1 MFPDIISNFVVNIAI
16 LMIIGYLMPR
26 ASFFRR
32 TVFEH
37 QKLTREKVLLGLI
50 FGAIGILATYT
61 GIRINGAIVNTR
73 VIGVIAG
80 GFLGGPIVGI
90 IAGLVAGLHR
100 YAIDINGFTGLA
112 CAISTI
118 VEGLIG
124 GFMYKRVRSSKR
136 KYRIIF
142 ATTFIA
148 EIIQMIIILLI
159 ARPFVDAVELV
170 RIIALPM
177 IILNSIGIVVFLESM
192 YSVQR
197 SLDQH
202 SAVHMKLAFDLAQ
215 MCLPY
220 LRKGILHEESMAK
233 SANIIYKNIDA
244 TAVLITNNEKVLAN
258 AGENIEDLPQF
269 PIFFHYE
276 FQRCM
281 LKKKT
286 IMLNEEDLKKY
297 QMNHTFKRVL
307 IAPLMR
313 SDQIIGTLAI
323 CDKKFKEKLE
333 ADREFINGLS
343 SLFSSQ
349 LELSEIDY
357 QKKLLEKAELRALQY
372 QINPHFLFNALNTI
386 SAYCRENPDRARTLL
401 LALSSYFR
409 NTLSTHKEMVD
420 IHEEIEHVLSY
431 LEIEKARFE
440 DRLQVNIDVSPDLHF
455 MVPNFIVQPLI
466 ENAIKHGMKSPLL
479 VVDVKIEEKK
489 EGLSIIIRDNGGGI
503 QKHIV
508 EKLYNGNHDKDK
520 IGLANTHHRLK
531 SIYPNNAG
539 LLIESKPSL
548 GTQISMLIPR
558 AGA

>member
-1 MFPDIISNFVVNIAI
+1 MFSNILSNFVVNIAI

-26 ASFFRR
+26 ASFFRK
-32 TVFEH
+32 TIFEH
-37 QKLTREKVLLGLI
+37 QKKTWEKIVLGLI
-50 FGAIGILATYT
+50 FGSIGILATYT

-80 GFLGGPIVGI
+80 GFLGGPIVGT

-112 CAISTI
+112 CAVSTI
-118 VEGLIG
+118 TEGLIG
-124 GFMYKRVRSSKR
+124 GFMYKRVRSSKH
-136 KYRIIF
+136 KFRIVF
-142 ATTFIA
+142 ATTFVA
-148 EIIQMIIILLI
+148 EIIQMCIILLI
-159 ARPFVDAVELV
+159 ARPFADAVELV

-177 IILNSIGIVVFLESM
+177 IILNSIGIVIFLESM

-197 SLDQH
+197 SLDQN

-220 LRKGILHEESMAK
+220 LRKGMHHEESMAE
-233 SANIIYKNIDA
+233 SASIIYKNIDA

-258 AGENIEDLPQF
+258 AGEKIEDLPQF
-269 PIFFHYE
+269 PVIFHYE

-281 LKKKT
+281 IKKKT
-286 IMLNEEDLKKY
+286 IMLNEEDLHKY

-313 SDQIIGTLAI
+313 SEQVIGTLAI
-323 CDKKFKEKLE
+323 CDNKFKEKHE

-349 LELSEIDY
+349 LELSEIDN

-409 NTLSTHKEMVD
+409 NTLSTHKEMID

-440 DRLQVNIDVSPDLHF
+440 DRLQVNIDVSPDLHYL
-455 MVPNFIVQPLI
+455 VPNFIIQPLI

-489 EGLSIIIRDNGGGI
+489 EGLAITISDNGGGI

-548 GTQISMLIPR
+548 GTRISMLIPK
-558 AGA
+558 AGV

>member
-220 LRKGILHEESMAK
+220 LRKGILHEESMAE

>member
-202 SAVHMKLAFDLAQ
+202 SAVHMKLAFDL
-215 MCLPY
+215 
-220 LRKGILHEESMAK
+220 GS
-233 SANIIYKNIDA
+233 N
-244 TAVLITNNEKVLAN
+244 VLA
-258 AGENIEDLPQF
+258 
-269 PIFFHYE
+269 IF
-276 FQRCM
+276 
-281 LKKKT
+281 
-286 IMLNEEDLKKY
+286 
-297 QMNHTFKRVL
+297 
-307 IAPLMR
+307 A
-313 SDQIIGTLAI
+313 
-323 CDKKFKEKLE
+323 
-333 ADREFINGLS
+333 
-343 SLFSSQ
+343 
-349 LELSEIDY
+349 
-357 QKKLLEKAELRALQY
+357 
-372 QINPHFLFNALNTI
+372 
-386 SAYCRENPDRARTLL
+386 
-401 LALSSYFR
+401 
-409 NTLSTHKEMVD
+409 
-420 IHEEIEHVLSY
+420 
-431 LEIEKARFE
+431 
-440 DRLQVNIDVSPDLHF
+440 
-455 MVPNFIVQPLI
+455 
-466 ENAIKHGMKSPLL
+466 
-479 VVDVKIEEKK
+479 
-489 EGLSIIIRDNGGGI
+489 
-503 QKHIV
+503 
-508 EKLYNGNHDKDK
+508 
-520 IGLANTHHRLK
+520 
-531 SIYPNNAG
+531 
-539 LLIESKPSL
+539 
-548 GTQISMLIPR
+548 
-558 AGA
+558 

>member
-50 FGAIGILATYT
+50 FGAIGIMATYT

-159 ARPFVDAVELV
+159 ARPFADAVELV

-177 IILNSIGIVVFLESM
+177 IILNSIGIVIFLESM

-220 LRKGILHEESMAK
+220 LRKGILHEESMAE

-269 PIFFHYE
+269 PVFFHYE

>member
-50 FGAIGILATYT
+50 FGAIGIMATYT

-159 ARPFVDAVELV
+159 ARPFADAVELV

-177 IILNSIGIVVFLESM
+177 IILNSIGIVIFLESM

-220 LRKGILHEESMAK
+220 LRKGILHEESMAE

-269 PIFFHYE
+269 PVFFHYE

-479 VVDVKIEEKK
+479 VVDVKIEEK
-489 EGLSIIIRDNGGGI
+489 
-503 QKHIV
+503 
-508 EKLYNGNHDKDK
+508 
-520 IGLANTHHRLK
+520 
-531 SIYPNNAG
+531 
-539 LLIESKPSL
+539 
-548 GTQISMLIPR
+548 
-558 AGA
+558 

>member
-1 MFPDIISNFVVNIAI
+1 M
-16 LMIIGYLMPR
+16 L
-26 ASFFRR
+26 FR
-32 TVFEH
+32 
-37 QKLTREKVLLGLI
+37 
-50 FGAIGILATYT
+50 
-61 GIRINGAIVNTR
+61 
-73 VIGVIAG
+73 
-80 GFLGGPIVGI
+80 
-90 IAGLVAGLHR
+90 
-100 YAIDINGFTGLA
+100 
-112 CAISTI
+112 S
-118 VEGLIG
+118 
-124 GFMYKRVRSSKR
+124 
-136 KYRIIF
+136 
-142 ATTFIA
+142 
-148 EIIQMIIILLI
+148 
-159 ARPFVDAVELV
+159 
-170 RIIALPM
+170 
-177 IILNSIGIVVFLESM
+177 
-192 YSVQR
+192 
-197 SLDQH
+197 
-202 SAVHMKLAFDLAQ
+202 
-215 MCLPY
+215 
-220 LRKGILHEESMAK
+220 
-233 SANIIYKNIDA
+233 KNIDA

-258 AGENIEDLPQF
+258 AGANIEDLPQF
-269 PIFFHYE
+269 PVIFHYE

-281 LKKKT
+281 TKKKT
-286 IMLNEEDLKKY
+286 VMLTEDDLRKY

-313 SDQIIGTLAI
+313 SDQVIGTLAI

-349 LELSEIDY
+349 LELSEIDN

-455 MVPNFIVQPLI
+455 LVPNFIVQPLI

-489 EGLSIIIRDNGGGI
+489 EGLSITISDNGGGI

-531 SIYPNNAG
+531 SIYPNNVG
-539 LLIESKPSL
+539 LMIESRPAL
-548 GTQISMLIPR
+548 GTRISMLIPR
-558 AGA
+558 AGV

>member
-90 IAGLVAGLHR
+90 IAGLFAGLHR

-159 ARPFVDAVELV
+159 ARPFADAVELV

>member
-1 MFPDIISNFVVNIAI
+1 
-16 LMIIGYLMPR
+16 
-26 ASFFRR
+26 
-32 TVFEH
+32 
-37 QKLTREKVLLGLI
+37 
-50 FGAIGILATYT
+50 
-61 GIRINGAIVNTR
+61 
-73 VIGVIAG
+73 
-80 GFLGGPIVGI
+80 
-90 IAGLVAGLHR
+90 
-100 YAIDINGFTGLA
+100 
-112 CAISTI
+112 
-118 VEGLIG
+118 
-124 GFMYKRVRSSKR
+124 
-136 KYRIIF
+136 
-142 ATTFIA
+142 
-148 EIIQMIIILLI
+148 
-159 ARPFVDAVELV
+159 
-170 RIIALPM
+170 
-177 IILNSIGIVVFLESM
+177 
-192 YSVQR
+192 
-197 SLDQH
+197 
-202 SAVHMKLAFDLAQ
+202 
-215 MCLPY
+215 
-220 LRKGILHEESMAK
+220 
-233 SANIIYKNIDA
+233 
-244 TAVLITNNEKVLAN
+244 
-258 AGENIEDLPQF
+258 
-269 PIFFHYE
+269 
-276 FQRCM
+276 
-281 LKKKT
+281 
-286 IMLNEEDLKKY
+286 
-297 QMNHTFKRVL
+297 
-307 IAPLMR
+307 
-313 SDQIIGTLAI
+313 
-323 CDKKFKEKLE
+323 LE

>member
-159 ARPFVDAVELV
+159 ARPFADAVELV

-220 LRKGILHEESMAK
+220 LRKGILHEESMAE

-269 PIFFHYE
+269 PVFFHYE

-323 CDKKFKEKLE
+323 CDKKFKEKLQ

-466 ENAIKHGMKSPLL
+466 ENAIKHGMKTPLL

-539 LLIESKPSL
+539 LLIESRPSL
-548 GTQISMLIPR
+548 GTQITMLIPR

>member
-1 MFPDIISNFVVNIAI
+1 MQTNILSNFVVNIAI

-26 ASFFRR
+26 ASFFRK
-32 TVFEH
+32 TIFEH
-37 QKLTREKVLLGLI
+37 QKKTWEKVVLGLI
-50 FGAIGILATYT
+50 FGSIGILATYT

-80 GFLGGPIVGI
+80 GILGGPIVGT
-90 IAGLVAGLHR
+90 IAGLTAGIHR

-124 GFMYKRVRSSKR
+124 GFMYKRIRSSNS

-142 ATTFIA
+142 TTTFFA
-148 EIIQMIIILLI
+148 EIIQMVIILLV
-159 ARPFVDAVELV
+159 ARPFADAVELV
-170 RIIALPM
+170 RIIAVPM
-177 IILNSIGIVVFLESM
+177 IFLNSIGIVIFLESM

-220 LRKGILHEESMAK
+220 LRKGINHIESMAE
-233 SANIIYKNIDA
+233 SANIIHKNIDA

-258 AGENIEDLPQF
+258 AGEKIEDLPQF
-269 PIFFHYE
+269 PVIFHYE

-281 LKKKT
+281 SKKKT
-286 IMLNEEDLKKY
+286 VMLNEDDLKKY
-297 QMNHTFKRVL
+297 QMNDTFKRVL

-313 SDQIIGTLAI
+313 SELVIGTIAI
-323 CDKKFKEKLE
+323 CDRKFKEKLE

-386 SAYCRENPDRARTLL
+386 SAYCRENPDRARSLL

-409 NTLSTHKEMVD
+409 NTLSTHKEMID

-440 DRLQVNIDVSPDLHF
+440 DRLQVNIQVSPDLHF

-479 VVDVKIEEKK
+479 VIDVKIEEKK
-489 EGLSIIIRDNGGGI
+489 EGLSITISDNGGGI

-539 LLIESKPSL
+539 LHIESKPSL
-548 GTQISMLIPR
+548 GTRISMMIPR
-558 AGA
+558 SGA

>member
-220 LRKGILHEESMAK
+220 LRKGILHEESMAE

-466 ENAIKHGMKSPLL
+466 ENAIKHGMKTPLL